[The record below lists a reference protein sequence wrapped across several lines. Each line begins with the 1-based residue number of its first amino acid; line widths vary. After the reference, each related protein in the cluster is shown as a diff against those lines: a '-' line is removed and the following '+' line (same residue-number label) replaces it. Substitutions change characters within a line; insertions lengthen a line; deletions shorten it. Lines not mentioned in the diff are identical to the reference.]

1 MKYGDDDDDDCD
13 KLKLRPKIKVC
24 LNLTHLMSAHNPLVI
39 IQLLVR
45 EQHDMGKVRWLINC
59 KFLMLRN

>member
-24 LNLTHLMSAHNPLVI
+24 LNLTHLMSAHNPLGA
-39 IQLLVR
+39 
-45 EQHDMGKVRWLINC
+45 EMEGC
-59 KFLMLRN
+59 